1 MASSQDKFRKTA
13 GVPSTTLSSA
23 ISATD
28 DVISFANTTDW
39 PTDTGIDIV
48 VDRIDQNGNLTP
60 EKKEVMTV
68 VVNENTGVQAIRG
81 INGNAC
87 AHDAGAIVEP
97 SVVSAKGHNDMI
109 DGILNIHKQDGTLK
123 DKVVKAQN
131 IDFANFPDKTIP
143 AQSVDFATETGVLSV
158 PSGYTG
164 SLEYLKQGNTVDVY
178 GYVEKKSGNITNV
191 TTGFIGLPSS
201 IAATRQFVFLQP
213 SSGLSYYKISVRP
226 ETGVNIVGLP
236 STQTNN
242 IQFNFSYIC
251 SN

>member
-60 EKKEVMTV
+60 EKKEVMTI

-131 IDFANFPDKTIP
+131 IDFNTIQP
-143 AQSVDFATETGVLSV
+143 TSHDLTLNTNLTN
-158 PSGYTG
+158 SGSTAIIDRVG
-164 SLEYLKQGNTVDVY
+164 TFGILRLA
-178 GYVEKKSGNITNV
+178 TNV
-191 TTGFIGLPSS
+191 KSLN
-201 IAATRQFVFLQP
+201 
-213 SSGLSYYKISVRP
+213 SGLSHLIATSDIKPRKYYELTYKLGNTDILVSFGPDGRVTVFP
-226 ETGVNIVGLP
+226 YNAAT
-236 STQTNN
+236 TNN
-242 IQFNFSYIC
+242 SWIRASIPFFIAE
-251 SN
+251 